1 MHIDFALPVNHDL
14 LAGFKQWQEKAKAAC
29 ADYGFHMAVTSWG
42 PKVAADMAAL
52 VKQGINSFKFFMAY
66 KVTHTSIVRFQLH
79 LHDTFIAQSTMEL
92 CGYAGHSECHA
103 CPNNSCLGC

>member
-14 LAGFKQWQEKAKAAC
+14 LEGFKQWQQKAKAAC
-29 ADYGFHMAVTSWG
+29 ADYSFHMAVTSWS

-66 KVTHTSIVRFQLH
+66 KVVSIK
-79 LHDTFIAQSTMEL
+79 
-92 CGYAGHSECHA
+92 
-103 CPNNSCLGC
+103 

>member
-66 KVTHTSIVRFQLH
+66 KVNLKGCVATDGTVRV
-79 LHDTFIAQSTMEL
+79 M
-92 CGYAGHSECHA
+92 HA
-103 CPNNSCLGC
+103 TTAAASLAA